1 MISRCEIIFA
11 GQQVITISNDY
22 IRTEILIEDQD
33 SVNVKTRG
41 ATVKIVPGVT
51 KLVEGNVIIDENGKE
66 VVNPNAFD
74 GIDNDLDGL
83 IDENYFLHYRQRKT
97 DQFGTILFDI
107 INPRAYIDYISGYGL
122 ENTMIDEQRFDGI
135 DNDGDWNADFD
146 DLGADGIPE
155 TFDFGEGDGL
165 QLETKF

>member
-1 MISRCEIIFA
+1 M
-11 GQQVITISNDY
+11 
-22 IRTEILIEDQD
+22 
-33 SVNVKTRG
+33 
-41 ATVKIVPGVT
+41 T

-107 INPRAYIDYISGYGL
+107 INPRAYKDYINGYGL

-165 QLETKF
+165 PT